1 MKHESNP
8 VSDSTAIAV
17 IGMSC
22 RFPGAD
28 NIDQFWNNLKN
39 GVESVE
45 ILNEQDLRESGITA
59 DIYGHPNY
67 VRSAPILND
76 IEMFDAGFFGF
87 SPGEAKILDPQR
99 RLFLMCGWEV
109 FEDAGYNPYSL
120 DIPVAVYG
128 SAGVTQYYNA
138 KLCGNDEI
146 YKTAGEQQILISN
159 DKDHLPTHLSY
170 KLNLKGPSINVNTA
184 CSSSLVAVHLA
195 RMSLLLGECD
205 MAIAGGAS
213 VMVPHKAGYMY
224 VEDSILSRDGHCRAF
239 DEDGSGTLWGS
250 GCGVVLLKRL
260 EDALRDNDNIRAIIR
275 GSAINNDGNEKV
287 GYTAPSVEGQSEVVI
302 QALASA
308 DLEPRDISYIEAHGT
323 GTKLGDPI
331 EVAALVNVFE
341 EFEQSDSS
349 CLIGSVKPNIGHLG
363 AAAGIASF
371 IKGVLALENKQIPP
385 SINFSRPNTKIDFA
399 NSPFK
404 VNNTLTEWTQDIRRL
419 GVSSLAVGG
428 TNCHIV
434 MEEAPLRV
442 QHPSTVNGHIALLL
456 SARTNTALAQQA
468 SNLANYCLNTD
479 DAALED
485 IAYTLQFG
493 RNSFEK
499 RAVIFVENIGDAIV
513 KLDKLS
519 AGEGDAYCH
528 ADNHVSFLYPSQIAN
543 ARLDSIKRWLNQETI
558 NWMEDGIAIGNR
570 IPLPTYPFEM
580 QRYWIDFD
588 RKQTDLSQEFKLNNK
603 TGAPGEWFYE
613 QSWQRKTLRPLLPQE
628 LITGAQWLVFSNNNN
643 FCNKL
648 IQSLIDIGESVVVV
662 TQGDSFEKIGEGRY
676 KLNPSRFTEYD
687 LLVQNLQDSFE
698 LPSRVLHLWAVESR
712 NREPSSANMETF
724 RSTQF
729 KCYYSVLNLVQS
741 LNRHKFNSNLSIKVL
756 TSDMHDITGGEKI
769 RPEKASI
776 IGLVKVLQQ
785 EFQNISCQTIDLY
798 LPTKNSEEENEL
810 LQQIG
815 KEIRNDNAEIICAF
829 RNSRRWVQSYERIEI
844 NAEISKNN
852 PLKKGGIYLV
862 YDGLVGIGLE
872 ISKTLLSDYHATVLV
887 LGDVSMPP
895 QQDWDTWLATHDP
908 KEDISVKIG
917 GFKELAEL
925 GGIFLAPMPHDND
938 VTQLSEIVAKAEK
951 QYGRFNGVIHCSG
964 GSANGHVRA
973 VNKASHELTERDFIT
988 VPYALMALD
997 SVFEKRDL
1005 DFRLVMSSLG
1015 SILGGILFVSYGSSN
1030 CLAASFAEYSNA
1042 FKPYRWN
1049 VQCWDSWDIEWKIVD
1064 YKNTTLHDNITDR
1077 LRAIALTVDEGLDC
1091 FHRSLA
1097 YNSRYH
1103 ITISSTDLQA
1113 RIDKWVNKQTME
1125 GFKADT
1131 SKTQKRHPRPAIST
1145 DFSEPIN
1152 ALEKTLASAF
1162 EKLLDI
1168 DAVGRHDNFFEL
1180 GGHSLLAT
1188 QLITELRSTLNAD
1201 MAISDVLE
1209 SPTVEKLGMI
1219 LQAENNVA
1227 AEIEPV

>member
-1 MKHESNP
+1 MKHEP
-8 VSDSTAIAV
+8 HTTSDSTAIAV

-28 NIDQFWNNLKN
+28 NIDQFWDNLKN

-45 ILNEQDLRESGITA
+45 ILNDQDLRESGITT
-59 DIYGHPNY
+59 DVYNHPNY
-67 VRSAPILND
+67 VRSAPVLNNV
-76 IEMFDAGFFGF
+76 EMFDAGFFGF

-146 YKTAGEQQILISN
+146 YRTAGEQQILISN

-239 DEDGSGTLWGS
+239 DDEGSGTLWGS

-260 EDALRDNDNIRAIIR
+260 EDALRDNDNIRAVIR

-287 GYTAPSVEGQSEVVI
+287 GYTAPSVEGQAEVVI

-341 EFEQSDSS
+341 EFEQSDSK

-371 IKGVLALENKQIPP
+371 IKGVLTLEHKQIPP
-385 SINFSRPNTKIDFA
+385 SINFKTPNAKIDFA
-399 NSPFK
+399 NSPFQ
-404 VNNTLTEWTQDIRRL
+404 VNNKLTDWTRDIRRL

-434 MEEAPLRV
+434 MEEAPLRATPKLSINSPV
-442 QHPSTVNGHIALLL
+442 ALFL
-456 SARTNTALAQQA
+456 SARTSSALAQQA
-468 SNLANYCLNTD
+468 SNLANCCLNQD
-479 DAALED
+479 NVALED
-485 IAYTLQFG
+485 IAFTLQFG

-499 RAVIFVENIGDAIV
+499 RAVIVAENIGDAIV
-513 KLDKLS
+513 KLDQLS
-519 AGEGDAYCH
+519 AGEDNAYCH
-528 ADNHVSFLYPSQIAN
+528 AGNLSSFLFPSQIAN
-543 ARLDSIKRWLNQETI
+543 TTPDSIRNWLNQKPI
-558 NWMEDGIAIGNR
+558 DWSQEDIAVGKR

-588 RKQTDLSQEFKLNNK
+588 RKQTERSEEFKLNNK
-603 TGAPGEWFYE
+603 TGSPGEWFYE
-613 QSWQRKTLRPLLPQE
+613 QSWQRKTLRPLVQAE
-628 LITGAQWLVFSNNNN
+628 LVSGAQWLVFSNNNN
-643 FCNKL
+643 FCNRL
-648 IQSLIDIGESVVVV
+648 IQSLQDLGESVVVV
-662 TQGDSFEKIGEGRY
+662 TQGENFEKLGDGRY
-676 KLNPSRFTEYD
+676 KLNPSNFAEYD
-687 LLVQNLQDSFE
+687 SLVQHLQDSFE
-698 LPSRVLHLWAVESR
+698 LPSRVLHLWTVESR
-712 NREPSSANMETF
+712 HREASSVNLDTF

-729 KCYYSVLNLVQS
+729 KGYYSVLNLVQS

-756 TSDMHDITGGEKI
+756 TSDMHDITGVEKI

-785 EFQNISCQTIDLY
+785 EFQNITCQAIDLY
-798 LPTKNSEEENEL
+798 LPTKNSEEESEL
-810 LQQIG
+810 LQQVQN
-815 KEIRNDNAEIICAF
+815 EIRFDQAEIICAF
-829 RNSRRWVQSYERIEI
+829 RNTRRWVQSYERIEI
-844 NAEISKNN
+844 DAQTGMYSPI
-852 PLKKGGIYLV
+852 KKGGIYLV

-872 ISKTLLSDYHATVLV
+872 VSKTLLTEYQATVLV
-887 LGDVSMPP
+887 LGDVSMP
-895 QQDWDTWLATHDP
+895 QQQEWDNWLETHDP

-917 GFKELAEL
+917 GFRELAAL
-925 GGIFLAPMPHDND
+925 GGIFLAPMPNDND
-938 VTQLSEIVAKAEK
+938 LVELATLVDKAEQ
-951 QYGRFNGVIHCSG
+951 QYGKFNGVIHCSG

-997 SVFEKRDL
+997 TVFEKRDL

-1030 CLAASFAEYSNA
+1030 CLAASYAEYSNA
-1042 FKPYRWN
+1042 SKPYRWN

-1091 FHRSLA
+1091 FQRSLG
-1097 YNSRYH
+1097 YGSRYH

-1113 RIDKWVNKQTME
+1113 RIDKWVNKKTME
-1125 GFKADT
+1125 GFKADM
-1131 SKTQKRHPRPAIST
+1131 SKKQKRHPRPAVST
-1145 DFSEPIN
+1145 DFAEPAN
-1152 ALEKTLASAF
+1152 SLEKTLASAF

-1201 MAISDVLE
+1201 MAISDILE
-1209 SPTVEKLGMI
+1209 NPTVEKLGLI
-1219 LQAENNVA
+1219 LEAESHLA
-1227 AEIEPV
+1227 TETEPV